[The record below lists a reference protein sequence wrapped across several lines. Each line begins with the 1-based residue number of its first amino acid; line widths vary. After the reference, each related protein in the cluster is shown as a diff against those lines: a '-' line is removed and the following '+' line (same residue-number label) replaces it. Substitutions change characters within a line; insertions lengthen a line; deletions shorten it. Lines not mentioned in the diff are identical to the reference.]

1 MKLNLLPAEAS
12 RGNLRPLLIAMG
24 AVIALGAIAASVL
37 MISHARGQLAKAQER
52 ALALE
57 APYQKTVAISNEAD
71 TVIESATDIDRN
83 LKLANAMLE
92 HNPKHVRLAD
102 EVLSYVPNFFRVTNY
117 TAAAVNETTSVVTL
131 TGVLRSKSEYSM
143 MPMALLRIPDAI
155 NVTRSGY
162 VSVDKIVPAL
172 TEIDQVGTRLLPGEE
187 THPGDPWEH
196 FQAHLQEAQDER
208 RTGFQNV
215 GGFGSGTDDPRGA
228 MPDWSLTTF
237 TITIARNMQ
246 APDARATLVA
256 GGQAPAAAAPGGAA
270 PAPGGRGVAPGPG
283 APPVGGPGTPIGG
296 PGTPQG
302 ASGQIADNPG
312 DL

>member
-1 MKLNLLPAEAS
+1 
-12 RGNLRPLLIAMG
+12 
-24 AVIALGAIAASVL
+24 
-37 MISHARGQLAKAQER
+37 
-52 ALALE
+52 
-57 APYQKTVAISNEAD
+57 
-71 TVIESATDIDRN
+71 
-83 LKLANAMLE
+83 
-92 HNPKHVRLAD
+92 
-102 EVLSYVPNFFRVTNY
+102 VPNFFRVTNY